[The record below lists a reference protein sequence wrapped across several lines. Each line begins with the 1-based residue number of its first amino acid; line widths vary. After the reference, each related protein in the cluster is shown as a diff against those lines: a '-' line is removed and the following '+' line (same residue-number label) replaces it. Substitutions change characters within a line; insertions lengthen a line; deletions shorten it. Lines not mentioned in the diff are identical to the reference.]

1 MVPAPHSF
9 RKYWLSPPAHPHPK
23 VLSRSGEGEG
33 EGRKGEREGRKGE
46 RERRREGGKEGEKEK
61 RKKRK
66 TVRAICFYQRAVRK
80 SFLSYEYA
88 PKACELIPWGKCLW
102 PLPSMMT

>member
-1 MVPAPHSF
+1 MSSAFLIPKSHGLNAFWEATTESMVPAPHSF

-46 RERRREGGKEGEKEK
+46 RERRREGGKEGRREKE
-61 RKKRK
+61 RDQNRCVSCF
-66 TVRAICFYQRAVRK
+66 TV
-80 SFLSYEYA
+80 
-88 PKACELIPWGKCLW
+88 
-102 PLPSMMT
+102 